1 MAQDEEPALLPDDV
15 LLKLEMRRLLLL
27 MRVWNRRGATSP
39 AAVRVRT
46 RVVLVI
52 AASEVMDGGVLRG

>member
-1 MAQDEEPALLPDDV
+1 
-15 LLKLEMRRLLLL
+15 MRRLLLL
-27 MRVWNRRGATSP
+27 MRVWNRRGAASP